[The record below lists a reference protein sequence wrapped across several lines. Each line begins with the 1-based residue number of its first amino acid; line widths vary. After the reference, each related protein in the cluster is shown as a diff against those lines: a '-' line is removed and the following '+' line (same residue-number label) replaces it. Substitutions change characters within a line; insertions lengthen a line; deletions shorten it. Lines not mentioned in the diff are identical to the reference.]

1 MSTCVEQR
9 ARVCSVGT
17 YREFKNQFIDPIRGG
32 QHKDSNIYA
41 VQLMK
46 RRAFALHE
54 RLKHCTHR

>member
-1 MSTCVEQR
+1 M
-9 ARVCSVGT
+9 GT
-17 YREFKNQFIDPIRGG
+17 FREFKNQFIDPIRGG

-54 RLKHCTHR
+54 RLTYSIHR

>member
-1 MSTCVEQR
+1 MLFCL
-9 ARVCSVGT
+9 VGT

-32 QHKDSNIYA
+32 QHKDSSIYA

-54 RLKHCTHR
+54 RLKHSIHR